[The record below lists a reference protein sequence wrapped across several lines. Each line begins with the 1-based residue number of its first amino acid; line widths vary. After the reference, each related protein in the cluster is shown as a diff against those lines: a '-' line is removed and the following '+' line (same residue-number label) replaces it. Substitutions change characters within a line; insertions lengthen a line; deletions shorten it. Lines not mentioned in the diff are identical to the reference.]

1 MTCLPPLVDCHCHLA
16 DPRLADERISI
27 VKDCARHQVQR
38 ILINGTCPQD
48 WQTSIDLARQLGF
61 DASVGLHPFM
71 AEMWNDDVERKLC
84 DCISS
89 GNACAIG
96 EIGIDVS
103 EDRQCNELRKD
114 VFSRQLDIAMEAGL
128 PVALHIRAP
137 WNGFFDLLF
146 QKGINCLAGYCHN
159 FTGSW
164 EIARRLLD
172 LGLCLS
178 FNTSIL
184 RGKRVLKAVENVP
197 LDCILTETDTP
208 DMPFNDEAKRPW
220 HVMAVL
226 EKLAEI
232 RHCSIVDLASA
243 VLSNYDRIFG
253 AHI

>member
-1 MTCLPPLVDCHCHLA
+1 MTCLLPLVDCHCHLA
-16 DPRLADERISI
+16 DSRLEKERVSI
-27 VKDCARHQVQR
+27 IKDCAEHQVQR

-48 WQTSIDLARQLGF
+48 WQTSIDLARQFGF

-71 AEMWNDDVERKLC
+71 AEMWNDDVERRLC

-89 GNACAIG
+89 NKVYAIG
-96 EIGIDVS
+96 EIGLDES
-103 EDRQCNELRKD
+103 PDRQCNDLRRN
-114 VFSRQLDIAMEAGL
+114 VFSRQLDIAKEAAL
-128 PVALHIRAP
+128 PVALHIRTP
-137 WNGFFDLLF
+137 WNEFFDLLS
-146 QKGINCLAGYCHN
+146 QKGISHLAGYCHN
-159 FTGSW
+159 YTGSW
-164 EIARRLLD
+164 EVARRLLD

-220 HVMAVL
+220 HVRTVL

-232 RHCSIVDLASA
+232 RHCSIVDLANA
-243 VLSNYDRIFG
+243 VLSNYNRIFKTT
-253 AHI
+253 

>member
-1 MTCLPPLVDCHCHLA
+1 MTCVLPLVDCHCHLA
-16 DPRLADERISI
+16 DARLANERISI
-27 VKDCARHQVQR
+27 VKDCATHQVQR

-48 WQTSIDLARQLGF
+48 WQTSIDLARQFDF

-71 AEMWNDDVERKLC
+71 AEMWNDIVERKLC

-89 GNACAIG
+89 NKVRAIG
-96 EIGIDVS
+96 EIGLDAPTGGQS
-103 EDRQCNELRKD
+103 DELLRN
-114 VFSRQLDIAMEAGL
+114 VFLRQLDIAMEARL
-128 PVALHIRAP
+128 PVALHIRVP
-137 WNGFFDLLF
+137 WNEFFDLLS
-146 QKGINCLAGYCHN
+146 QKGITCIAGYCHN

-220 HVMAVL
+220 HVRTVL

-232 RHCSIVDLASA
+232 RHCSIVDLSNA
-243 VLSNYDRIFG
+243 VLSNYNRIFKTT
-253 AHI
+253 

>member
-1 MTCLPPLVDCHCHLA
+1 MTFSPPLVDCHCHLA
-16 DPRLADERISI
+16 DSRLANERISI
-27 VKDCARHQVQR
+27 FKDCAKHQVQR

-48 WQTSIDLARQLGF
+48 WQTSIGLARQFGF

-71 AEMWNDDVERKLC
+71 AEMWNEEVERRLC
-84 DCISS
+84 DLISS
-89 GNACAIG
+89 NEVHAIG
-96 EIGIDVS
+96 EIGLDES
-103 EDRQCNELRKD
+103 QDRQCNDLRRN
-114 VFSRQLDIAMEAGL
+114 VFSRQLDIAKDAGL

-137 WNGFFDLLF
+137 WNEFFKLLS

-184 RGKRVLKAVENVP
+184 KGKRVLKAVENTP

-220 HVMAVL
+220 HAAAVL
-226 EKLAEI
+226 QRISEI
-232 RHCSIVDLASA
+232 RQSPIVDIASA
-243 VLSNYDRIFG
+243 VLSNYNRIFRKT
-253 AHI
+253 